1 MAKGTRFLKVDGTS
15 FEFLILVFIM
25 IVFLLSLKCQT
36 ITQFELKSYKI
47 SEVLKMLKDD
57 NWYLVAQKGSHRQFK
72 HSVKHG
78 KVTITGK
85 PSDTLSQFLLNNIF
99 KQTGWK

>member
-1 MAKGTRFLKVDGTS
+1 MSAKAGRV
-15 FEFLILVFIM
+15 EYVILVIVM

-36 ITQFELKSYKI
+36 ITLFELKSYKV
-47 SEVLKMLKDD
+47 SEVINMLKDD
-57 NWYLVAQKGSHRQFK
+57 NWHLIAQKGSHRQFK

-78 KVTITGK
+78 KVTINGK

-99 KQTGWK
+99 KQAGWK